1 MGRYSQ
7 LVTTNVYDHLGVTSD
22 KETRLNGLTESTEQV
37 FMSLI
42 LSRYLACVTLGSD
55 QRLIVIFIL
64 FIFIISTILSERVRG
79 GKKVVASAFGN

>member
-1 MGRYSQ
+1 
-7 LVTTNVYDHLGVTSD
+7 
-22 KETRLNGLTESTEQV
+22 
-37 FMSLI
+37 MSII